1 MREDTIQLPGAHMQI
16 APEQG
21 QFMALLARLMNARRY
36 LEFGTFTGYS
46 TLAVALALPPN
57 PALI

>member
-1 MREDTIQLPGAHMQI
+1 MQI

-36 LEFGTFTGYS
+36 LEVGTFTGCS